1 MEKPTETQRF
11 LYMDILNIAACF
23 AVLVLHC
30 SGTFFTYTPD
40 SVWKLSLLLQVLAR
54 WAVLVFLMLTGANLL
69 SYCEKYS
76 TAVFF
81 RKRLLRTFLPF
92 LLWSG
97 IWLVWKVVNGQAQIS
112 GVRDVI
118 TAFTSNGCQNIYWF
132 FYMLFAIYLAIPVIS
147 PLFRAENIRRI
158 RYFYLVILFF
168 TAILPLFTYYTGI
181 PVSSDFTFPLTA
193 GNFGFV
199 ILGWLMARTEFKGWQ
214 KLLIWLSGIL
224 GAVWMYFGAYHD
236 IARSAE
242 HTAQS
247 VFLSYNSLPTAAMSA
262 AVFLLAKSVPW
273 GFLRR
278 LHLAGAVRALAGA
291 SFGIYLIHMFPIQY
305 INRAVSNHSAVY
317 MLIMPFLVYA
327 FCALIVVIV
336 RKIPV
341 LRRIFP

>member
-132 FYMLFAIYLAIPVIS
+132 FYMLFAIYLHTGIAVHTEAAAGQTQC
-147 PLFRAENIRRI
+147 F
-158 RYFYLVILFF
+158 FQVFLFF
-168 TAILPLFTYYTGI
+168 SF
-181 PVSSDFTFPLTA
+181 
-193 GNFGFV
+193 
-199 ILGWLMARTEFKGWQ
+199 
-214 KLLIWLSGIL
+214 
-224 GAVWMYFGAYHD
+224 D
-236 IARSAE
+236 IAI
-242 HTAQS
+242 
-247 VFLSYNSLPTAAMSA
+247 FLP
-262 AVFLLAKSVPW
+262 
-273 GFLRR
+273 
-278 LHLAGAVRALAGA
+278 
-291 SFGIYLIHMFPIQY
+291 SFIRDMESWDIQT
-305 INRAVSNHSAVY
+305 
-317 MLIMPFLVYA
+317 
-327 FCALIVVIV
+327 
-336 RKIPV
+336 
-341 LRRIFP
+341 